1 MIMITIKNI
10 RMIKYKI
17 TQKNNNNN
25 LTQHSL
31 QREYYKIVECI
42 DRKNIMFLRLR
53 KVKVS

>member
-1 MIMITIKNI
+1 MIMIKIKNI
-10 RMIKYKI
+10 RKIKYKI

-31 QREYYKIVECI
+31 QKEYYKIVEYI
-42 DRKNIMFLRLR
+42 DKKNIMFLHLR